1 MKDTKLTGKVIKDR
15 RSELKLSQK
24 QLADL
29 VGVQP
34 TTISRWETGN
44 GYPDSST
51 ISKIATELGITVNEL
66 LGLEDDEENLI
77 KKRRKYTIKD
87 VLYMILNY
95 GFQIVLIVSVILV
108 TLMQVGNYEHYS
120 IYVTYTKTFKIIITS
135 IILSIDVTFFFI
147 KPAKEQIVRLFY
159 RAKYKHKFPGGYDF
173 EIQRGYYLFVN
184 GILLVITLFILFVL

>member
-77 KKRRKYTIKD
+77 KKRRKYTFKD

-95 GFQIVLIVSVILV
+95 GFQAILIVLIAL
-108 TLMQVGNYEHYS
+108 LAFNQYGNYERFAV
-120 IYVTYTKTFKIIITS
+120 ILTYTKTFKIIITS
-135 IILSIDVTFFFI
+135 VILSIDVTFFFI

-173 EIQRGYYLFVN
+173 EIQRGYYLFIN
-184 GILLVITLFILFVL
+184 GILLVITFLILFVL